1 VKWLL
6 ECGADPTVAVNCG
19 VTCLY
24 MACQDGHVAVV
35 EELLKKDK
43 VKASINEAIGVY
55 GTPLQIANQN
65 GHKEVVALL
74 KANGAK

>member
-6 ECGADPTVAVNCG
+6 ECGADPTVAKNNG
-19 VTCLY
+19 ATCLY
-24 MACQDGHVAVV
+24 KACQKGHVAVV

-43 VKASINEAIGVY
+43 VKASINKPCGNFS
-55 GTPLQIANQN
+55 TPLWIA
-65 GHKEVVALL
+65 GDEGFKEIVDLL